1 MFATIFVNIYNTARL
16 MGPKVSIAC
25 ILTVLP
31 GNLFITAIV
40 SVPNDAVDR
49 FTELINVPAM
59 ECTVHKFKKTLL

>member
-1 MFATIFVNIYNTARL
+1 

-40 SVPNDAVDR
+40 SLPNDAVDR